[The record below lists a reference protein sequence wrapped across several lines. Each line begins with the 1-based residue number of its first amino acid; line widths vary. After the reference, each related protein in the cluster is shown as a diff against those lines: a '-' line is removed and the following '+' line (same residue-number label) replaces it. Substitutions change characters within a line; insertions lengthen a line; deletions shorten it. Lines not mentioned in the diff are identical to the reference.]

1 MKSKLVN
8 VIYFVAGVLIAF
20 AGFKAC
26 ESEKTPIILT
36 KDHIIRD
43 SIYIVND
50 SIQMKYIYI
59 IKEIDKEKDTI
70 LNNSDSAN
78 LAFFSNYLKECDI
91 Y

>member
-1 MKSKLVN
+1 MKSKLIN
-8 VIYFVAGVLIAF
+8 GIYFVLGVIITF
-20 AGFKAC
+20 IGFKIF
-26 ESEKTPIILT
+26 EIEKAPIILT

-43 SIYIVND
+43 SIFIVND
-50 SIQMKYIYI
+50 SIKKEFIYI
-59 IKEIDKEKDTI
+59 IREIDKEKDTI